1 MKSSSCDLL
10 LCRILAGL
18 YVLWFHFRFML
29 VFAGSV
35 GWYIYMF
42 DGFIL
47 DPCWCLLLFSLLWCA
62 AQVAAALKREMSLN
76 IK

>member
-1 MKSSSCDLL
+1 
-10 LCRILAGL
+10 
-18 YVLWFHFRFML
+18 ML

-62 AQVAAALKREMSLN
+62 AQVAAALKREISLN